1 MATPNPVIAQQL
13 DQAKAELERLKAE
26 KARLYP
32 PNPHPF
38 VEPDAFPGKY
48 TPEQIQY
55 RQNLISRIE
64 QLEKRVDDLQDRL
77 YTG

>member
-1 MATPNPVIAQQL
+1 MAGQNPQIAEQL
-13 DQAKAELERLKAE
+13 RRAREELAELKAE

-38 VEPDAFPGKY
+38 VEPDRFPGDY
-48 TPEQIQY
+48 TSDQVQH
-55 RQNLISRIE
+55 RNQLVARIE
-64 QLEKRVDDLQDRL
+64 NLEKRIQDLEDRL

>member
-1 MATPNPVIAQQL
+1 MAQPNPTIAAQL
-13 DQAKAELERLKAE
+13 KQAKDELARLKAE

-38 VEPDAFPGKY
+38 VEPDKYPGSY

-55 RQNLISRIE
+55 RNHLVSQIENLEQRIE
-64 QLEKRVDDLQDRL
+64 ELEGRL